1 MKYWD
6 QAVTDGTIAGVTF
19 RMYLAGYKG
28 VLLGESTIVPSAD
41 IQAIIPT
48 LNALGG
54 SPIGNSRVKLTNVDD
69 CIKKGFVK
77 EGQTPLEVAAQQLL
91 KDGVHVLHTIGGDDT
106 NTQAAQLSKYL
117 LEKHGGLVHVI
128 GMPKTIDNDVYPI
141 AQVSSVIRY
150 TYHHCS
156 LVDSRSFPL
165 YSCTHL
171 FIIYRHWEPTLPPTK
186 ALASLVMSSR
196 NALPTRAC

>member
-156 LVDSRSFPL
+156 LVGSRSFPL
-165 YSCTHL
+165 YSCPHL
-171 FIIYRHWEPTLPPTK
+171 FIYYRHWEPTLPPTK